1 MLKKIALSAALA
13 LTASACQPA
22 GDEAANNAAGTDAT
36 GGTAAETNLPDA
48 NQQAAATGQPVH
60 KVVPADQ
67 VSWGAGPPTLPA
79 GAQAAVLHGDP
90 SKDGMFVMR
99 LKMPAGYAIPPHTH
113 PKPEIVTVISGAFN
127 VGMGNAADR
136 GKAQRLASGSFF
148 AFDPG
153 LAHYAHV
160 DEETVVQISSTGPW
174 GIEYVNPADDPRKT
188 Q

>member
-1 MLKKIALSAALA
+1 MFRKIALAASLA
-13 LTASACQPA
+13 LIASACEQA
-22 GDEAANNAAGTDAT
+22 GNEGGNAAGAP
-36 GGTAAETNLPDA
+36 AAETSQPQA
-48 NQQAAATGQPVH
+48 NEQTAAAGETGQQPAH

-67 VSWGAGPPTLPA
+67 VSWAAGPPSLPA

-90 SKDGMFVMR
+90 SKEGMFVMR
-99 LKMPAGYAIPPHTH
+99 LKMPPGYAIPPHTH
-113 PKPEIVTVISGAFN
+113 PRPEIVTVISGTFN

-136 GKAQRLASGSFF
+136 AKAQALAAGSFF

-160 DEETVVQISSTGPW
+160 AEETVVQISSTGPW
-174 GIEYVNPADDPRKT
+174 GIEYVNPADDPRKK